1 MRNILSLGL
10 FTLLGA
16 AAVQAQSVTGVQNF
30 IHGVENLNEAVTF
43 YRTVFGLELNA
54 PLAAPNANPAVLSLV
69 NTAAFP
75 QGKSAKFRAAT
86 FKIPGAAFGLEL
98 TEFTGIERKEGEP
111 NHWDP
116 GAADITFRVR
126 DLDATFNALKKAG
139 AQIISRHGQPVKLN
153 PNLRSVLVRDP
164 DGYILEVLQQEPIP
178 ADAPAGNV
186 ISANMGLTVENT
198 EKTLAFYNGLLGFD
212 IRLGANFGSN
222 PAILEMVG
230 AHSGE
235 AKQSVGNVPGTNAP
249 LELYEFSNIARK
261 PFRLRIPDPGSVA
274 ISLRVDDVDGMLKKL
289 KAAGVKVITAGG
301 APIQMGPMS
310 RNVFVEDP
318 NGVAVELIQRSK

>member
-1 MRNILSLGL
+1 MRSLLSFVLLGL
-10 FTLLGA
+10 LATGTLL
-16 AAVQAQSVTGVQNF
+16 AQSVTGVQNF
-30 IHGVENLNEAVTF
+30 IHSVENLDEAVGF
-43 YRTVFGLELNA
+43 YKTVFGLELNA
-54 PLAAPNANPAVLSLV
+54 PLVPPNLNPNVLSLV
-69 NTAAFP
+69 SAP
-75 QGKSAKFRAAT
+75 KGAKFRAAT

-126 DLDATFNALKKAG
+126 DLDATFTALKKAG

-153 PNLRSVLVRDP
+153 PNMRSVLVRDP
-164 DGYILEVLQQEPIP
+164 DGYILEVLQIDPIT
-178 ADAPAGNV
+178 ADAPPGNI
-186 ISANMGLTVENT
+186 ISANMGLTVDNT
-198 EKTLAFYNGLLGFD
+198 ENTLAFYNGLLGFD
-212 IRLGANFGSN
+212 IKLGANFGSN

-235 AKQSVGNVPGTNAP
+235 AKQSVGMVPGTTAR

-289 KAAGVKVITAGG
+289 KAAGVKVITATG
-301 APIQMGPMS
+301 APIQLGPMS
-310 RNVFVEDP
+310 KNVFVEDP
-318 NGVAVELIQRSK
+318 NGVAVELIQRAQ